1 MSSYKAV
8 RLIPDTFL
16 VRFQGQVV
24 RQVREGYTGND
35 PGVRVW
41 TFSSSLMYSLTVFT
55 TIGIIIISIDR
66 LLTTRD
72 GCNSG
77 YGNLTTR
84 TSLGKVVTIMYAL
97 VGIPLMFIYMAN
109 IGTILATAF
118 KYSYSKLCRSVI

>member
-1 MSSYKAV
+1 
-8 RLIPDTFL
+8 
-16 VRFQGQVV
+16 
-24 RQVREGYTGND
+24 
-35 PGVRVW
+35 
-41 TFSSSLMYSLTVFT
+41 MYSLTVFT
-55 TIGIIIISIDR
+55 TIGIIIINIDH

-72 GCNSG
+72 GCKSG

-118 KYSYSKLCRSVI
+118 KYSYSKLGRSVI